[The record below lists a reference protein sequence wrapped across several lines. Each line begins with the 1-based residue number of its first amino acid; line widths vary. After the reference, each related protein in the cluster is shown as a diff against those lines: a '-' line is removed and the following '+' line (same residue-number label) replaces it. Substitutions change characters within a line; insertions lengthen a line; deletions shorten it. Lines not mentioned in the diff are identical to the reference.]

1 MDDCHNEEAHCRRKT
16 PEAWQ
21 AVCTLT
27 YNPPDPIRQS
37 DKSCSAIPHPLEST
51 SSATICL
58 ITADPQR
65 NFKDVIEHPSFPA
78 DLRPR
83 ITRVVGLSKL
93 KAKCKQYEERR
104 KLYAEHDIF
113 LADDRVVTLLPQVLG
128 KTFYQGGAKRP
139 IPVNIAPPRKRD
151 ENGKTEKKAAKKS
164 DGEGSSAASPENVA
178 KEITKALSSALVH
191 LAPGVSTSIKVAKA
205 NFTPEQVAENINAVL
220 QTLTE
225 KLITKGWRN
234 IRSINI
240 KGPETAS
247 YPIWEA
253 SELWVDEEDV
263 LEEKKKTYGGNKGP
277 KAIKSARKALN
288 ASLAIE
294 DAKAE
299 EAAETKLKRKA
310 EDVEKPSTEKH
321 TKKKRKAE
329 VVDEK
334 LSADLASKKDR
345 LKKQKAEAL
354 AAVGQDVV

>member
-1 MDDCHNEEAHCRRKT
+1 
-16 PEAWQ
+16 
-21 AVCTLT
+21 
-27 YNPPDPIRQS
+27 
-37 DKSCSAIPHPLEST
+37 
-51 SSATICL
+51 
-58 ITADPQR
+58 
-65 NFKDVIEHPSFPA
+65 
-78 DLRPR
+78 
-83 ITRVVGLSKL
+83 
-93 KAKCKQYEERR
+93 
-104 KLYAEHDIF
+104 
-113 LADDRVVTLLPQVLG
+113 
-128 KTFYQGGAKRP
+128 
-139 IPVNIAPPRKRD
+139 
-151 ENGKTEKKAAKKS
+151 
-164 DGEGSSAASPENVA
+164 
-178 KEITKALSSALVH
+178 
-191 LAPGVSTSIKVAKA
+191 VAKA